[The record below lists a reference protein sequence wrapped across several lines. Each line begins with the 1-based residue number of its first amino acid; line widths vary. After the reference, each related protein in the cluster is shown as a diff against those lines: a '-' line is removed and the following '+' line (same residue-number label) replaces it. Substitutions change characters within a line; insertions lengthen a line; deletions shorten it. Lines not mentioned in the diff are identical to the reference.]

1 MTNSRAKKVMVH
13 NLGWGQQSEIIHICM
28 KGDEKAKCE
37 IKLDT
42 LIGIT
47 KSNCI
52 VFDHR
57 ITFFHK

>member
-1 MTNSRAKKVMVH
+1 MMVH